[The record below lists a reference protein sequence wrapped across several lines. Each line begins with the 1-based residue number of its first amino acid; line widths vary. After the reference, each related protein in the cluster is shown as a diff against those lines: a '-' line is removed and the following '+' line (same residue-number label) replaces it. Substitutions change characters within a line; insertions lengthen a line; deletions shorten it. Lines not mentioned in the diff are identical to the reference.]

1 MSYTT
6 VTLLLKQRPHF
17 DTAHGYIIYDAM
29 RIVNIIK
36 TAIEKCFLIL

>member
-29 RIVNIIK
+29 RSVHTRIFSI
-36 TAIEKCFLIL
+36 AEKLYFI

>member
-29 RIVNIIK
+29 RKDIEQLYYILIIMNIY
-36 TAIEKCFLIL
+36 

>member
-29 RIVNIIK
+29 RRNAQSK
-36 TAIEKCFLIL
+36 

>member
-29 RIVNIIK
+29 RTILYLKKGIV
-36 TAIEKCFLIL
+36 LY